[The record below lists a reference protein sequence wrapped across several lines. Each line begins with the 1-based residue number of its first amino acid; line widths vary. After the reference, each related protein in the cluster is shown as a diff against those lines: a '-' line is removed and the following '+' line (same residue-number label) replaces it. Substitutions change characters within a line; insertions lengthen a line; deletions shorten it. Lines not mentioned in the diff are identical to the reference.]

1 MVAVFTIR
9 WYYPHMKYL
18 KQAGASIAVV
28 AVLGVGASAIQL
40 YPRQDDSLPVANI
53 ATETEEV
60 MPKPTEEP
68 AQLNEEVT
76 NPAPLPASQPVA
88 LPDQSSPKAALS
100 IQEYANRHLSLGQ
113 MMPDM
118 VIPVTGQDC
127 LNALVAAFPE
137 RFTEDVR
144 ERNIKALSV
153 YGNPCATGYGSN
165 NPTAKLLWD
174 TKYPGGSFFDS
185 PIAQSRW

>member
-1 MVAVFTIR
+1 
-9 WYYPHMKYL
+9 MKYM
-18 KQAGASIAVV
+18 KQAGVTLAVATIAT
-28 AVLGVGASAIQL
+28 VGASAVQL
-40 YPRQDDSLPVANI
+40 YPRQDDITPIVAQV
-53 ATETEEV
+53 TETSEET
-60 MPKPTEEP
+60 MPKPIEQTEP
-68 AQLNEEVT
+68 IEEVT
-76 NPAPLPASQPVA
+76 NPAPLPASQPVS
-88 LPDQSSPKAALS
+88 LPDQASPTATLS
-100 IQEYANRHLSLGQ
+100 IQEYASRHLSLGPI
-113 MMPDM
+113 MADM

-174 TKYPGGSFFDS
+174 AKYPNGSFFDS
-185 PIAQSRW
+185 AIAKSRW

>member
-1 MVAVFTIR
+1 MVAVFTIQ

-18 KQAGASIAVV
+18 KQAGASIAIVT
-28 AVLGVGASAIQL
+28 VLGVGASAVQL
-40 YPRQDDSLPVANI
+40 YPRQSDDIPVANI
-53 ATETEEV
+53 SAETETEEA

-68 AQLNEEVT
+68 DPIEVT
-76 NPAPLPASQPVA
+76 NPEPLPASQPVV
-88 LPDQSSPKAALS
+88 LPDTASPTAVLS
-100 IQEYANRHLSLGQ
+100 VQEYANRHLNLGQ
-113 MMPDM
+113 IMPDM

-127 LNALVAAFPE
+127 LDALVAAFPE

-153 YGNPCATGYGSN
+153 YENPCATGYGSN
-165 NPTAKLLWD
+165 SPTTKLLWD
-174 TKYPGGSFFDS
+174 TKYPGGSFFDT